1 MANSYPRRDQA
12 RGIWKI
18 NDITKNIKEDGTYPG
33 SSSAPSGRALIG
45 GGFSPS
51 YGKTIDF
58 VQISTTGN
66 ATDFGDLS
74 VDQGET
80 GCISNFTRAIWC
92 GGNTSAS
99 PNSTNVM
106 DYVSFATLGNA
117 ADFGDLGGATSR
129 STGVVGNNTRGVVTE
144 GSSDTDQLQFINPA
158 TLGNATDF
166 GNLSQ
171 ARQFVA
177 GMTSITRGLFAG
189 GFSPTLRDT
198 IDFIEITS
206 TGDAVDFG
214 NLVTADRK
222 GMACSSHTK
231 GVYGGGLSPTT
242 VIQSIGIG
250 SLGDMVNFGNLSGV
264 RVEPASTSD
273 SVRGIWAGGQDP
285 SVSNVIEKVEI
296 TTAANA
302 TDFGDL
308 SLARYS
314 AAANSNA
321 HGGLDAFQPR
331 APELYSP
338 TGKVVSG
345 GLGVGDIGLFQGG
358 EYGYTSVID
367 YIQISSTG
375 NGVKFGDLNASIS
388 AIGGTG
394 NSTRFLAGGGQPGF
408 LTQIQYG
415 AFSTKGN
422 SADYGDL
429 TTGRDLLSALGNE
442 TRGVWGG
449 GRINPSNDASNVM
462 DYITISTLG
471 NATDFGDLTVAR
483 GNIGGNVNSST
494 RGIFHGGYA
503 GADSNVIDYI
513 TIGSTGNATDFGD
526 LTRARQNPG
535 GFSSTVRGVM
545 GGGFNPGTSPGTS
558 TDIIDY
564 ITIASTGNATDF
576 GDLAFSTTYAD
587 GVSNNT
593 RGVFSGL
600 NNPSAPGADGTF
612 GNAPQILYV
621 TIASTGNTTLF
632 GELTARRY
640 ATAPAS
646 NGHGGLS

>member
-1 MANSYPRRDQA
+1 MSESYPRRDQA

-18 NDITKNIKEDGTYPG
+18 NDITKNIKEDGTYPQQATQSRGLIQLSDG
-33 SSSAPSGRALIG
+33 SNDSKNVDVI
-45 GGFSPS
+45 
-51 YGKTIDF
+51 TIP
-58 VQISTTGN
+58 TAGN
-66 ATDFGDLS
+66 ATDFGD
-74 VDQGET
+74 VAQGGRMASGLGSATRNLFAGGRTPSLLNRIDYIQSLTT
-80 GCISNFTRAIWC
+80 GNFADFGDLTVARRLAGAC
-92 GGNTSAS
+92 GNRIQGHLGGGTPSL
-99 PNSTNVM
+99 NSIEKIT
-106 DYVSFATLGNA
+106 YATLGNA
-117 ADFGDLGGATSR
+117 VDFGDLQAATESFG
-129 STGVVGNNTRGVVTE
+129 ST
-144 GSSDTDQLQFINPA
+144 
-158 TLGNATDF
+158 
-166 GNLSQ
+166 Q
-171 ARQFVA
+171 ANSA
-177 GMTSITRGLFAG
+177 TRGLFGGGGDSPNNAKIEFITFSSSGGGTDFGDLTDTRNQTGNVSSATRAVFAG
-189 GFSPTLRDT
+189 GTGTSAVIDNVEIGSLGNAIDFGDLTNAVQHPAGMCNLTRGVFAGGDPGVT
-198 IDFIEITS
+198 IDFITIAT
-206 TGDAVDFG
+206 
-214 NLVTADRK
+214 R
-222 GMACSSHTK
+222 
-231 GVYGGGLSPTT
+231 
-242 VIQSIGIG
+242 
-250 SLGDMVNFGNLSGV
+250 
-264 RVEPASTSD
+264 
-273 SVRGIWAGGQDP
+273 
-285 SVSNVIEKVEI
+285 
-296 TTAANA
+296 ANA
-302 TDFGDL
+302 TDFGDCT
-308 SLARYS
+308 
-314 AAANSNA
+314 AACSQATGGSNS
-321 HGGLDAFQPR
+321 HGGIDELVPR
-331 APELYSP
+331 ALELYSP
-338 TGKVVSG
+338 TGKVVPG

-358 EYGYTSVID
+358 EYGYSSVID

-375 NGVKFGDLNASIS
+375 NGVKFGDLNAQIS
-388 AIGGTG
+388 VMGGTG
-394 NSTRFLAGGGQPGF
+394 SSTRFLAGGGQPGF
-408 LTQIQYG
+408 STQIQYG

-422 SADYGDL
+422 TADYGDL

-576 GDLAFSTTYAD
+576 GDLAFSTTHAD
-587 GVSNNT
+587 GLSNNT
-593 RGVFSGL
+593 RGIFSGL
-600 NNPSAPGADGTF
+600 SNTSAPGADGTF

-632 GELTARRY
+632 GELTTRRY
-640 ATAPAS
+640 GTAPAS